1 MITYWSAILAISM
14 LVYVLLDGLDL
25 GVGMLFG
32 TTRNEARRKSM
43 LASIAP
49 IWDGNETWLIVAG
62 VVLWGAFPIVYS
74 TLLGAFY
81 IPVCVMLAGLIFRG
95 VSFEFRVHAQRSKP
109 VWDCGLVVGSLVAT
123 FMQGAMIGALAE
135 GLPIEN
141 GRFMGNDMSWLS
153 PFSVVA
159 GIALCFGYMLLGA
172 GWLAKKCGG
181 ETRDAAFR
189 AIPRLLVVVLVLL
202 IALFFH
208 ALYANFAVMAR
219 WTERPVLFLVP
230 FVGLIAVLIVW
241 HGARRAMDTSVF
253 LASAA
258 LFVVAYGMFAVSFWP
273 YIVPFSI
280 TINEAAA
287 PMSSLSFMFWGAGLF
302 VFPLMLAYTL
312 CGYTVFKGKVDV
324 TSEHY

>member
-1 MITYWSAILAISM
+1 
-14 LVYVLLDGLDL
+14 
-25 GVGMLFG
+25 
-32 TTRNEARRKSM
+32 
-43 LASIAP
+43 
-49 IWDGNETWLIVAG
+49 
-62 VVLWGAFPIVYS
+62 
-74 TLLGAFY
+74 
-81 IPVCVMLAGLIFRG
+81 
-95 VSFEFRVHAQRSKP
+95 
-109 VWDCGLVVGSLVAT
+109 
-123 FMQGAMIGALAE
+123 
-135 GLPIEN
+135 
-141 GRFMGNDMSWLS
+141 
-153 PFSVVA
+153 
-159 GIALCFGYMLLGA
+159 
-172 GWLAKKCGG
+172 
-181 ETRDAAFR
+181 
-189 AIPRLLVVVLVLL
+189 
-202 IALFFH
+202 
-208 ALYANFAVMAR
+208 MAR